1 MFIRSLSCLPYESRN
16 IGYCH
21 VLHFFSVL
29 SGIKQVN
36 VELEPGFQTVA
47 QRRNSGR
54 YIEQHNHIKCQANV
68 IIPDRT
74 RGNFLQS
81 DTIY

>member
-1 MFIRSLSCLPYESRN
+1 M
-16 IGYCH
+16 
-21 VLHFFSVL
+21 
-29 SGIKQVN
+29 N

>member
-1 MFIRSLSCLPYESRN
+1 MFIRSLSCLSYASRN
-16 IGYCH
+16 IGM
-21 VLHFFSVL
+21 LFFSVL